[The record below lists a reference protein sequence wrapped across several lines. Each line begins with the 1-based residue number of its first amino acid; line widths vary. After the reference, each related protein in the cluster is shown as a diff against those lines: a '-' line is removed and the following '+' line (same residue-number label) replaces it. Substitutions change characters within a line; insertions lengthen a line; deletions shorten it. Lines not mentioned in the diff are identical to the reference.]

1 MKIDTVKNECQSLRT
16 IRERW
21 QVRFNPFERLD
32 GVNETIEC
40 LHALRDS
47 PVCWST
53 IAPELA
59 GGRVEKLI
67 DDLEDLYA
75 LALQPWDEFK
85 SIFKHQ
91 ETQREFLRRPDGVI
105 PARIQR
111 EARNRFWELVT
122 TSRFSVNAEPSMFEL
137 QRVNWTTS
145 TITIRHAVS
154 LAAMVC
160 IKESIEAL
168 ESVELWW
175 RDDSK
180 PYRAGKPFDW
190 LAQHD
195 PDQVELILATVYETH
210 AEREGYTQ
218 KVKGAWDARNQAELW
233 LSHLNTLNFD
243 KTEIDFSRRVAKSE
257 KSKQAKS
264 AAQKPRKAAALT
276 PELVA
281 GYFKA
286 HPAEKWETNCN
297 DLAETYGVS
306 SSTVARRYE
315 VAKKTNLVS

>member
-1 MKIDTVKNECQSLRT
+1 MKIDTVQNECQSLRT

-21 QVRFNPFERLD
+21 RARFNPFERLD
-32 GVNETIEC
+32 GVNETLEC

-47 PVCWST
+47 PVCWSI
-53 IAPELA
+53 IAPKLT
-59 GGRVEKLI
+59 GGSVEKLI

-85 SIFKHQ
+85 SVFEHQ
-91 ETQREFLRRPDGVI
+91 KTQREFLRWPDGMI
-105 PARIQR
+105 PASIQR
-111 EARNRFWELVT
+111 EARYRFWELVT

-137 QRVNWTTS
+137 LRVNWTTS

-195 PDQVELILATVYETH
+195 PEQVELILATVYETH

-218 KVKGAWDARNQAELW
+218 KVKDAWGARSQADLW

-257 KSKQAKS
+257 KSKQAKN
-264 AAQKPRKAAALT
+264 AAQKPRKGATLT

-281 GYFKA
+281 SYFKEHSA
-286 HPAEKWETNCN
+286 KKWETNRD
-297 DLAETYGVS
+297 DLAEKYSVS
-306 SSTVARRYE
+306 GSTVARRYE
-315 VAKKTNLVS
+315 VAKKNNLVS

>member
-21 QVRFNPFERLD
+21 RARFNPFERLD

-40 LHALRDS
+40 LRALRDS
-47 PVCWST
+47 PVCWSI
-53 IAPELA
+53 IAPKLT
-59 GGRVEKLI
+59 GGSVEKLI

-75 LALQPWDEFK
+75 LALQPWEEFK
-85 SIFKHQ
+85 SVFEHQ
-91 ETQREFLRRPDGVI
+91 KTRREFLRWPDGMI
-105 PARIQR
+105 PASIQR
-111 EARNRFWELVT
+111 EARYRFWELVT
-122 TSRFSVNAEPSMFEL
+122 TSRFSVNAEPSMSEL
-137 QRVNWTTS
+137 QWVNWTTS

-160 IKESIEAL
+160 IKEAMESL
-168 ESVELWW
+168 EWVELWW

-195 PDQVELILATVYETH
+195 PEQVELILATVYETH

-218 KVKGAWDARNQAELW
+218 KVKDAWDSRNQAELW

-243 KTEIDFSRRVAKSE
+243 KAEIDFSRRVAKSE
-257 KSKQAKS
+257 KSKQAKN
-264 AAQKPRKAAALT
+264 AAQKPRKAASLT
-276 PELVA
+276 PEHVA
-281 GYFKA
+281 IYFKA
-286 HPAEKWETNCN
+286 NPNKIQKTLISE
-297 DLAETYGVS
+297 LAEQHGVGKR
-306 SSTVARRYE
+306 TVSERLKKARDC
-315 VAKKTNLVS
+315 NLMQ